1 MNEVFIDICKE
12 KNHSL
17 KLDYFCID
25 HNQLCCLA
33 CIAKDKYKGYGK
45 HKDCNVCPLKKI
57 KKRKKKILEENIKN
71 LEDSSNKIE
80 QTINELKIMLETID
94 KNKKEIKT
102 EIKAMFTKLRNELNK
117 REDELLLET
126 DKFFEEMFFDEK
138 IVEKCE
144 KLPQEIK
151 ISLEKRK
158 KINDEWKDKDK
169 LISIINDCIN
179 IENTIKDINNI
190 NDKIED
196 YKKKKNYEV
205 KLKPSEG
212 QLEEDLNIFKN

>member
-1 MNEVFIDICKE
+1 MSFKKNKKE
-12 KNHSL
+12 KE
-17 KLDYFCID
+17 
-25 HNQLCCLA
+25 
-33 CIAKDKYKGYGK
+33 
-45 HKDCNVCPLKKI
+45 
-57 KKRKKKILEENIKN
+57 KILEENIKN
-71 LEDSSNKIE
+71 LEDLSNKIQ

-94 KNKKEIKT
+94 KNKKEFKT
-102 EIKAMFTKLRNELNK
+102 KIKAIFTKLRNELNK

-151 ISLEKRK
+151 ICLEKGK

-169 LISIINDCIN
+169 LSSIINDCIN
-179 IENTIKDINNI
+179 IENTIKDINYI
-190 NDKIED
+190 NDKIEN

-205 KLKPSEG
+205 KLKPNED
-212 QLEEDLNIFKN
+212 QLEEDLNIFKNYGKIYFNEEEKNEVEIKNEEEKKEEKK